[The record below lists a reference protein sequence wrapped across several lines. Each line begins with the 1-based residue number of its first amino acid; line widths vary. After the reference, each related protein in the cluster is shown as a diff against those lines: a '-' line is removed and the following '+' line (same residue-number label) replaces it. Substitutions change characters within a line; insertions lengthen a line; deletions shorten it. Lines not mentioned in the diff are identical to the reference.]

1 MKKIFVIL
9 TAGLFAVTACQEHE
23 PETGMV
29 LDSPQNIICTEST
42 ENSLAFSWDAVSGA
56 EQYAVRLVTAENE
69 KSVELKYET
78 GTAAEFTGL
87 DSGVSYVCMVRAIS
101 GMDYSPFAS
110 SAPVTTGEPV
120 PGPDDPQP
128 DDPDAGDAYAAMKIP
143 QSEDE
148 HKEALAFPGAEG
160 GGMYTTGGRGGKVIH
175 VTNLNDSGA
184 GSLRA
189 AIEESGPRTIVFDV
203 AGRIHLQSELRIR
216 NGNLTIAGQTAPG
229 DGICLSGQTVRVDA
243 DNVIIRFMRFR
254 LGYDGDPGADGE
266 DAIWGRYHD
275 DIIIDHCSMSWS
287 VDEVGS
293 FYANRNFTLQWCLL
307 SEALCESGHSKGS
320 HGYGGIWGGR
330 NASFHHNLLAHNNSR
345 NARIDHPQIYVQVDD
360 QGNVTKDYRES
371 HRGHVDYR
379 NNVIYN
385 WGDNSTYGGEN
396 GYFNIVGNYYK
407 PGPASEGK
415 ERRYFVDAYRDYEK
429 DGVIYGDK
437 YPELYLEG
445 NYHTLGI
452 DKGKYPD
459 DVYWHH
465 GGSGT
470 LLSAPLSIKADDT
483 HTCWTTTH
491 PVQSAYTAVTGYA
504 GASIVRDDV
513 DERVTGNVLDGDYTY
528 EGSNGS
534 TGGIIDSQNDVGG
547 WPEYSADTDN
557 EANGKTDTDG
567 DGIPDWFEEK
577 FGLDTAAD
585 DADGMDIDIHGRY
598 TNLEMY
604 LHYLVRDIVAAQTEG
619 GTYTSLG

>member
-1 MKKIFVIL
+1 MKQSHYSALISLGLPIVIGQIGVIILGFADTLMVGHHSTRELAAASFVNNMFTLAIIFSTGFAYGL
-9 TAGLFAVTACQEHE
+9 TPVVGSLFGQGKREEAGNALK
-23 PETGMV
+23 
-29 LDSPQNIICTEST
+29 
-42 ENSLAFSWDAVSGA
+42 NSLAANTVLAVVVC
-56 EQYAVRLVTAENE
+56 AVMFALYLNIGRLGQPE
-69 KSVELKYET
+69 ELLPFMRPYFLVLLASLPFVLWFNGFKQ
-78 GTAAEFTGL
+78 FTDGIT
-87 DSGVSYVCMVRAIS
+87 DTKVSMWILL
-101 GMDYSPFAS
+101 G
-110 SAPVTTGEPV
+110 
-120 PGPDDPQP
+120 
-128 DDPDAGDAYAAMKIP
+128 
-143 QSEDE
+143 
-148 HKEALAFPGAEG
+148 
-160 GGMYTTGGRGGKVIH
+160 
-175 VTNLNDSGA
+175 
-184 GSLRA
+184 
-189 AIEESGPRTIVFDV
+189 
-203 AGRIHLQSELRIR
+203 
-216 NGNLTIAGQTAPG
+216 GNL
-229 DGICLSGQTVRVDA
+229 L
-243 DNVIIRFMRFR
+243 
-254 LGYDGDPGADGE
+254 
-266 DAIWGRYHD
+266 
-275 DIIIDHCSMSWS
+275 
-287 VDEVGS
+287 
-293 FYANRNFTLQWCLL
+293 
-307 SEALCESGHSKGS
+307 
-320 HGYGGIWGGR
+320 
-330 NASFHHNLLAHNNSR
+330 
-345 NARIDHPQIYVQVDD
+345 
-360 QGNVTKDYRES
+360 
-371 HRGHVDYR
+371 
-379 NNVIYN
+379 
-385 WGDNSTYGGEN
+385 
-396 GYFNIVGNYYK
+396 NIVGNYYK

-483 HTCWTTTH
+483 QTCWTTTH

-504 GASIVRDDV
+504 GASLVRDDV
-513 DERVTGNVLDGDYTY
+513 DERVTGNVLDGDYTC